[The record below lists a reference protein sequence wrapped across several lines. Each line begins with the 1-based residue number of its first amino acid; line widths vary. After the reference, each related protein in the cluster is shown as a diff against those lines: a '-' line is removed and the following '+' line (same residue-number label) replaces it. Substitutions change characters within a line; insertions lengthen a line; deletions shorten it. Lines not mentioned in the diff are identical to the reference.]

1 MKVLSVT
8 PYCISNYGA
17 MLQAWALRHVLEKMG
32 HAVQYL
38 KYPYF
43 WPGHFG
49 WSRLLRSRSLGA
61 LRSKLA
67 INRQMETVCKEVGGW
82 HETRPYRNPEELAA
96 DPPTADCYLV
106 GSDQVFHL
114 NLLKGVSESRHALL
128 NFGADSVRRVAYA
141 ASFGCPVWTDEVIAS
156 HQWAVPLLKRFA
168 AIGLRET
175 TGVAL
180 LRKWTG
186 LSGSWTPDP
195 TLLLDAE
202 DYCRQ
207 FKVDCAPKTGRKRVV
222 SYMLGFTNEPQR
234 KLLHDHCCQRVAA
247 HLGGAVDFIA
257 MQPHQSLGCWLN
269 SIANADYVITN
280 SFHGI
285 CFSLIFNRPFLPL
298 GFDGAEAWRNER
310 ARDILAH
317 VGLLDRYLTCEN
329 QSEVDVVLSRS
340 FDWEALNARRREFS
354 KIGRQFLSE
363 AL

>member
-1 MKVLSVT
+1 MKILSVT

-32 HAVQYL
+32 HTVQYL

-43 WPGHFG
+43 WPEHFG
-49 WSRLLRSRSLGA
+49 WSRLLRSRSLAA

-67 INRQMETVCKEVGGW
+67 TNRQVKTVCKEVGGW
-82 HETRPYRNPEELAA
+82 NETHPYRNPEELAKN
-96 DPPTADCYLV
+96 PPTADCYLI

-114 NLLKGVSESRHALL
+114 DFLKGVSESRQSLL

-141 ASFGCPVWTDEVIAS
+141 ASFGCPVWTDDVIAS
-156 HQWAVPLLKRFA
+156 HQWAVPLLKRFS

-175 TGVAL
+175 TGVEL
-180 LRKWTG
+180 LRRWAG
-186 LSGSWTPDP
+186 LQGLWTPDP
-195 TLLLDAE
+195 TLLLDANA
-202 DYCRQ
+202 YCRQ
-207 FKVDCAPKTGRKRVV
+207 FKVERAQKTRRQVV
-222 SYMLGFTNEPQR
+222 SYMLGFTYEPHR
-234 KLLHDHCCQRVAA
+234 RSLHARCCQRVAA
-247 HLGGAVDFIA
+247 HLGGDVDFIV
-257 MQPHQSLGCWLN
+257 MQPHQSLGYWLN
-269 SIANADYVITN
+269 NIANADYVITN

-298 GFDGAEAWRNER
+298 GFEGAETWRNER

-329 QSEVDVVLSRS
+329 QSEVDFVLSRS
-340 FDWEALNARRREFS
+340 FDWASLNAQRREFA